1 MILTEKSNVS
11 HSEHLWLSLAR
22 ICISLVV
29 FPTLWL
35 DQSTIR
41 LGSGTMIVV
50 FLFLLWELVTI
61 FYHKLWK
68 ISPNLAKSTAFIDLA
83 FCVFFIICIPISPF
97 NWMPTIILL
106 PALELSLFYGV
117 AGAAFVFITF
127 AAATTFSGLL
137 RVSLIAQPSWWTI
150 ALLWGIL
157 IIFTATLQILFRQ
170 HMHYIPSWAYQQRK
184 RLLKQRKIE
193 TVFHVDSEAPRR
205 ELPRME
211 DHLALL
217 APQIANA
224 LELPFRNMGVR
235 TEEYH
240 QEIHAAIHAL
250 YHLDADREALT
261 NCLQRLLLAA
271 QDNWTTLAT
280 FSPREQ
286 EIMEL
291 LLHDIS
297 YKEMSLRLYVSSSTI
312 KTHIYH
318 IFQKLEVS
326 NREEAARRIQKH
338 GWFPQPQSSLL
349 QVKQLSVQ

>member
-1 MILTEKSNVS
+1 MIFTEKSNLR
-11 HSEHLWLSLAR
+11 HAEHLGLSLAR
-22 ICISLVV
+22 ISINISLV
-29 FPTLWL
+29 
-35 DQSTIR
+35 
-41 LGSGTMIVV
+41 MI
-50 FLFLLWELVTI
+50 
-61 FYHKLWK
+61 
-68 ISPNLAKSTAFIDLA
+68 P
-83 FCVFFIICIPISPF
+83 
-97 NWMPTIILL
+97 
-106 PALELSLFYGV
+106 
-117 AGAAFVFITF
+117 TF
-127 AAATTFSGLL
+127 AATMLLSGLFHDTL
-137 RVSLIAQPSWWTI
+137 LSLPSWWAT

-157 IIFTATLQILFRQ
+157 IVFLVTFQLLFRQ
-170 HMHYIPSWAYQQRK
+170 HIHYIPSWAYQQRK
-184 RLLKQRKIE
+184 RLLKQRRATAAFHIE
-193 TVFHVDSEAPRR
+193 SEAPRR

-211 DHLALL
+211 DHLGLL

-224 LELPFRNMGVR
+224 LELPFRAMGVR
-235 TEEYH
+235 TEEYN
-240 QEIHAAIHAL
+240 QEIHAAIYAL
-250 YHLDADREALT
+250 YHLDADRQALT

-326 NREEAARRIQKH
+326 NREEAARLIQKH
-338 GWFPQPQSSLL
+338 GWFPQQKCAQV